1 MIELDEYMK
10 TRNTDKGKHRNNEK
24 MFTKQ
29 VEIWDMEMKKTL
41 IVEWCVFSDA
51 DVFICGP

>member
-10 TRNTDKGKHRNNEK
+10 TRNTDKGKHRNNEQ

-29 VEIWDMEMKKTL
+29 IEI
-41 IVEWCVFSDA
+41 
-51 DVFICGP
+51 